1 MKKNLQ
7 LIELYLQEKKQICKA
22 IDINSI
28 NKIFQKVLNTYK
40 KNGFVYLMANGGPA
54 GIIDSVSTD
63 LRLHPFVQEDKSKI
77 IKDIKKLKVASLIE
91 SPGTITGISNDIGF
105 ENVFIEQLK
114 NYVYHPKY
122 NKNDVLI
129 SFSGSGNSENI
140 IRAINYAKKNKV
152 YTVCISGRGGGR
164 IKKISDLCVLVP
176 GSSKFP
182 GQTGKNDNN
191 FHIEDF
197 QTSIMH
203 MVTGLLKKYIDDKK
217 KV

>member
-7 LIELYLQEKKQICKA
+7 LINLYLEEKMQICKV
-22 IDINSI
+22 IEQNSI
-28 NKIFQKVLNTYK
+28 NKIFQKVVNTYE

-54 GIIDSVSTD
+54 GIIDNVATD

-77 IKDIKKLKVASLIE
+77 IKNIKRLKVASLIE
-91 SPGTITGISNDIGF
+91 SSGTLTSISNDVGF
-105 ENVFIEQLK
+105 ENIFIKQKK
-114 NYVYHPKY
+114 NYVYDPKY
-122 NKNDVLI
+122 NKNDILI
-129 SFSGSGNSENI
+129 SFSGSGNSENV
-140 IRAINYAKKNKV
+140 IRAIKYAKKNKV
-152 YTVCISGRGGGR
+152 YTVCISGRGGGQL
-164 IKKISDLCVLVP
+164 KKISDLCVLVP
-176 GSSKFP
+176 GTSRFP

-203 MVTGLLKKYIDDKK
+203 MVVGLLKKYIDDKK